1 MKFTVKL
8 LTCFTLS
15 CLLVASFSL
24 AEARKPQTE
33 AAKALPGNKPV
44 AAKTLPEGFNTMK
57 QWPVKSA
64 ETSGT
69 LIFSDS
75 PETVK
80 QDGILYSDVVEG
92 KSRILYYHLNG
103 TTEDKKVV
111 VILENMSADDS
122 FVAITR
128 GGIGGP
134 SEDYLDVGKA
144 TQTEYFQAP
153 KLDKIYLAAR
163 GKRILD
169 SRMSA
174 TVVAPGKLVYGVFDF
189 TTKVPVKL
197 SVVMLPA
204 TEDPL
209 TFVSKAR
216 VLPADEHRL
225 RGTFAGM
232 DRFVTSDRMYDPQKD
247 GVVYFS
253 LADDKND
260 LYRIGVD
267 ATDGSIVKN
276 YGNYGVLY
284 SIHIPTRGTDKT
296 RYFLKP
302 CGGVYAGVVTA
313 RTGWNADKS
322 IIPTPKNKTFFGENA
337 KQMDL
342 ADLGVYNN
350 INSMWFE
357 FSPPGASNLPVEFIL
372 MPAE

>member
-8 LTCFTLS
+8 LTCFTVS

-33 AAKALPGNKPV
+33 AAKTVQGNKPA
-44 AAKTLPEGFNTMK
+44 AAKTLPEGFTTMK

-103 TTEDKKVV
+103 TMDDKKVV

-122 FVAITR
+122 FVSITR

-189 TTKVPVKL
+189 TAKVPVKV

>member
-8 LTCFTLS
+8 LTCFTVS

-33 AAKALPGNKPV
+33 AAKTVQGNKPA
-44 AAKTLPEGFNTMK
+44 AAKTLPEGFTTMK

-103 TTEDKKVV
+103 TMDDKKVV

-122 FVAITR
+122 FVSITR

-189 TTKVPVKL
+189 TTKVPVKV
-197 SVVMLPA
+197 SVVMVGHTGVLSA
-204 TEDPL
+204 A
-209 TFVSKAR
+209 VKA
-216 VLPADEHRL
+216 VETVDTCV
-225 RGTFAGM
+225 G
-232 DRFVTSDRMYDPQKD
+232 RFVEAMQAVGGT
-247 GVVYFS
+247 VCIT
-253 LADDKND
+253 ADHELD
-260 LYRIGVD
+260 
-267 ATDGSIVKN
+267 
-276 YGNYGVLY
+276 Y
-284 SIHIPTRGTDKT
+284 S
-296 RYFLKP
+296 
-302 CGGVYAGVVTA
+302 AA
-313 RTGWNADKS
+313 R
-322 IIPTPKNKTFFGENA
+322 
-337 KQMDL
+337 
-342 ADLGVYNN
+342 
-350 INSMWFE
+350 
-357 FSPPGASNLPVEFIL
+357 
-372 MPAE
+372 